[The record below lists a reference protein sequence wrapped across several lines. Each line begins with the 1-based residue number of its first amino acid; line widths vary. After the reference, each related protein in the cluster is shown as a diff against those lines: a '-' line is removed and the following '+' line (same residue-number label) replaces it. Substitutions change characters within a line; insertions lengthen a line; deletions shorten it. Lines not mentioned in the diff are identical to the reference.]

1 MSLSCPALRHNYSEE
16 SLAKALEDI
25 RGGTKS
31 IREASREYGV
41 PRGTIQ
47 DRIHGRVKEGP
58 RKMGPKSILT
68 KDEEDNIVQ
77 WCCSL
82 AKCGFPRKIDDVL
95 NSVQQLVTADQ
106 RQTPFKD
113 NRPGKKWYA
122 AFLRRNPQVT
132 VREAEGITKGRAI
145 ITEEAIKK
153 WFSDLKEYLVEENA
167 LDILDDPQRIMNG
180 DETSFSMCPKT
191 GKVLAPKGWKNVY
204 VLNQGNEK
212 ETITVLLV
220 FNAKGETLTPM
231 VVFPYKRPPKAV
243 IESMP
248 LSWTLGISE
257 TGWMRSDVFFEYI
270 ANTVNPWLNNNDV
283 TKPVLLFVDGHKSH
297 LTMELSTFCSANG
310 IIL

>member
-82 AKCGFPRKIDDVL
+82 AKCCFPRKIDDVL

-132 VREAEGITKGRAI
+132 IREAEGITKGRAI

-257 TGWMRSDVFFEYI
+257 TGCMRSDVFFEYI